1 MIFSGQAPD
10 GTIHTDQGKQPDR
23 QEQQIATKIKLP
35 FKIIREKKGKFEKKK
50 NRMMSRLIGRRLK
63 IL

>member
-1 MIFSGQAPD
+1 MVLCSQIK
-10 GTIHTDQGKQPDR
+10 GKQPDR
-23 QEQQIATKIKLP
+23 QKQQIATKIKIP

-50 NRMMSRLIGRRLK
+50 NRMMSRLTGRRLK